1 MAFPHLWFIAA
12 LGASLFWGLG
22 YVISEILLKTEG
34 ITPLFLAT
42 STALV
47 TFPVYLMAC
56 LYFNEWRPGVE
67 VITQDK
73 RLFFYVLLTA
83 FLVLGGTFLIYLGVS
98 EKNASLVS
106 VIESTYPLFTIFF
119 AYVLLQQLQ
128 VNLWTAFGALLIVS
142 GIVIVYLKH

>member
-34 ITPLFLAT
+34 ISPLFLAT
-42 STALV
+42 ATALV
-47 TFPVYLMAC
+47 TFPVYLVAC
-56 LYFNEWRPGVE
+56 LYFNEWKPGID
-67 VITQDK
+67 VISQDK
-73 RLFFYVLLTA
+73 RLFLYLLLTA
-83 FLVLGGTFLIYLGVS
+83 FLVVGGTFLIYLGVS

-106 VIESTYPLFTIFF
+106 IIESTYPLFTIFF
-119 AYVLLQQLQ
+119 AYIILQQVQ
-128 VNLWTAFGALLIVS
+128 VNIWSGLGTLLIIT